1 MSKQV
6 IFVIQCCA
14 FTLFI
19 QLKRLHVYVN
29 TTQFHTQTAFP
40 LKSWIFKPRHTY
52 YKLPDLCGE
61 AVCRFKSNPCWESCQ
76 SYVVVPPLP
85 AAAAAVS
92 QCFSHRGITYSRLTK
107 SAQSNYQRQNGIIV
121 SIFREFRQLDL
132 NDQSRRVIFF
142 ISNLH
147 RRKHKGLWG

>member
-6 IFVIQCCA
+6 Y
-14 FTLFI
+14 LFLL

-29 TTQFHTQTAFP
+29 TTQFQTQTLFP
-40 LKSWIFKPRHTY
+40 LKSLKIFKPRQTY

-85 AAAAAVS
+85 AAAAAAAVV
-92 QCFSHRGITYSRLTK
+92 L
-107 SAQSNYQRQNGIIV
+107 SAFHTEALRTAADSP
-121 SIFREFRQLDL
+121 
-132 NDQSRRVIFF
+132 
-142 ISNLH
+142 NLH
-147 RRKHKGLWG
+147 SLIISDKMG

>member
-1 MSKQV
+1 MSKQI
-6 IFVIQCCA
+6 IFVIQIR
-14 FTLFI
+14 LL

-29 TTQFHTQTAFP
+29 PTQFQTAFL
-40 LKSWIFKPRHTY
+40 LKSLIFKPRHTY

-121 SIFREFRQLDL
+121 SFCREFRQREL
-132 NDQSRRVIFF
+132 NDQSRRVIFYF
-142 ISNLH
+142 QSTQT
-147 RRKHKGLWG
+147 

>member
-6 IFVIQCCA
+6 Y
-14 FTLFI
+14 LFLL
-19 QLKRLHVYVN
+19 QLIRLHVYVN
-29 TTQFHTQTAFP
+29 TTQFQTQTLFP
-40 LKSWIFKPRHTY
+40 LKSLKIFKPRHTY

-85 AAAAAVS
+85 AAAAAAVS
-92 QCFSHRGITYSRLTK
+92 QCFSHRGITYSSRLTK

-121 SIFREFRQLDL
+121 SFFREFPQRELIA
-132 NDQSRRVIFF
+132 QSKRVIFF
-142 ISNLH
+142 LH
-147 RRKHKGLWG
+147 FQSTQT